1 MLIPCRKGVML
12 MTTFQVLSLLI
23 AFGML
28 VAYIMSDK
36 DK

>member
-1 MLIPCRKGVML
+1 

-28 VAYIMSDK
+28 VAFMMSKK
-36 DK
+36 D